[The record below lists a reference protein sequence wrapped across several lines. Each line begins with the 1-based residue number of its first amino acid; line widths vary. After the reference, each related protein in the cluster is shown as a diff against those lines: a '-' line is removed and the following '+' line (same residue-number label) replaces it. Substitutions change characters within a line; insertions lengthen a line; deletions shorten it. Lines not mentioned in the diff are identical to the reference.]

1 MKRRTFIIRAA
12 SVAGAVVATNVLAF
26 GQSHGGHGKM
36 SGMNHGNMGNMNHG
50 SMMGES
56 GHDMAQMISPGY
68 QLGNRT
74 LTVQDIQQLQ
84 NATKDLLPASA
95 IPQGTDLPALPMLKN
110 ESTEP
115 KLFKATLTAK
125 PVNVELIKGKPTDF
139 WAYND
144 SIPGPTI
151 EVYEGDTVEITLD
164 NQLPQPTTIHWHG
177 ILVPADQDGNPQDE
191 VQSGTKRTYKFTI
204 PEGTAGTYWY
214 HPHGHNTVAE
224 QAYRGLAGV
233 FIVKSKT
240 DPYAKFTQQNWLFS
254 DLKLKANGKIAENTF
269 NDWMNGREGQFL
281 LMNGALKPTVNIT
294 EPTRVRIWNA
304 CSAKFLNLSLA
315 DAKVYII
322 ATDGGFLENPQEIQK
337 LLLTP
342 GERAELLIVPTKTGT
357 VALKSL
363 AYDRGKMGMVPADP
377 DMDIATVNLQK
388 SASVTLPKNIRQLPV
403 YEKPSIKRLIEY
415 TEVMNH
421 NQMLFLVNG
430 KMHDMNHNDVT
441 VKAGEVEEWI
451 IFNNSHMDHNFHIH
465 GTQFLV
471 IEHDYNE
478 QKSKPEINGFKDTV
492 NLRPYEK
499 VTIRFVQDE
508 KGLRMYHCHI
518 FEHETLGMMGQL
530 MTK

>member
-1 MKRRTFIIRAA
+1 MKRRAFMIRVA

-26 GQSHGGHGKM
+26 GQSHSGHGKM
-36 SGMNHGNMGNMNHG
+36 GGMNHGNMNHGNMMSKG
-50 SMMGES
+50 

-74 LTVQDIQQLQ
+74 LTAKDIQQLQ
-84 NATKDLLPASA
+84 NATTDLLPVSA
-95 IPQGTDLPALPMLKN
+95 LQHGRDLPPLPMLKN
-110 ESTEP
+110 ESNEP
-115 KLFKATLTAK
+115 KFFKATLTAK

-151 EVYEGDTVEITLD
+151 EVYEGDTIEITLD

-191 VQSGTKRTYKFTI
+191 VKQGAKHTYKFTI

-214 HPHGHNTVAE
+214 HPRGHNTVAE

-240 DPYAKFTQQNWLFS
+240 DPYAKFAQQNWLFS

-281 LMNGALKPTVNIT
+281 LMNGALKPTVTIT

-304 CSAKFLNLSLA
+304 CSAKFLNLALE
-315 DAKVYII
+315 DTKVYII
-322 ATDGGFLENPQEIQK
+322 AS

-342 GERAELLIVPTKTGT
+342 GERAELLIVPTSTGT
-357 VALKSL
+357 VELKSL

-377 DMDIATVNLQK
+377 DMVLATVYLQK
-388 SASVTLPKNIRQLPV
+388 NTPVTLPKNIRRLPI

-421 NQMLFLVNG
+421 NQLLFLVNG
-430 KMHDMNHNDVT
+430 KMHDMNRNDVT
-441 VKAGEVEEWI
+441 VESGKVEEWV

-471 IEHDYNE
+471 IEHDYHE
-478 QKSKPEINGFKDTV
+478 QKSKPEINGLKDTV

-499 VTIRFVQDE
+499 VTIRFIQNE

-530 MTK
+530 IAK